1 MTPSVD
7 PIPIRLRPDCLVK
20 IIGVPVNLTPREAAR
35 IARVILAYGGLV
47 TLPPPE
53 DDADEVEQALSLQET
68 GE

>member
-20 IIGVPVNLTPREAAR
+20 IFGVPVNLTPREAAR